1 MAPQEVLFMGD
12 LDISLKAV
20 EQALRRKKELRK
32 LIEILLEEYKLV
44 KVEIEMHK
52 ERIEK
57 LMAAKEYSAY
67 LDTIQME
74 SFEFPIYTEEKP
86 TDKK

>member
-1 MAPQEVLFMGD
+1 MGD

-20 EQALRRKKELRK
+20 EQAVRRKKELKK
-32 LIEILLEEYKLV
+32 LLEVLFEEYKLV
-44 KVEIEMHK
+44 KAEIELHK

-67 LDTIQME
+67 LDTIEME
-74 SFEFPIYTEEKP
+74 SFEFPIYSEDKP
-86 TDKK
+86 TGKK

>member
-1 MAPQEVLFMGD
+1 MGD

-20 EQALRRKKELRK
+20 DQALRRKKELKK
-32 LIEILLEEYKLV
+32 LIEILLEEYKVV
-44 KVEIEMHK
+44 KTEIEMHK

-67 LDTIQME
+67 LDTIEME
-74 SFEFPIYTEEKP
+74 SLEFPVYSEDNP
-86 TDKK
+86 PDKK